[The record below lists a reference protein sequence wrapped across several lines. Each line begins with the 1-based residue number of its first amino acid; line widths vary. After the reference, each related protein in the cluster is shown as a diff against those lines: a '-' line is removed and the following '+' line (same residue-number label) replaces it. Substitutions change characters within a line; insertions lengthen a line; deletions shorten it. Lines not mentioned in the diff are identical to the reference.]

1 MMHPPASGIFCN
13 RTLNLRSVKV
23 IGYDMDYTLVH
34 YRVEEWERSAFE
46 HARSRLSALGWPVD
60 HLEFEPARFTLGLV
74 FDLAT
79 GNLVKATRFG
89 YVVRALHGTTL
100 LDFDAQREAYAETVV
115 ELSSERFEFMNTLF
129 ELSRAALWTQL
140 VDQHDAGRLP
150 GVMSY
155 HDLYWKIDDALGR
168 AHAEGMLKAEIL
180 ADPERFIDPDP
191 DVVPTLVD
199 QRLAGKKIVLI
210 TNSDWAYTR
219 ATMARAID
227 PYCAEG
233 TTWRDLFDL
242 VIVSAAKP
250 RFFADRDPIYR
261 VVDEERSLLQPHFG
275 PLIKGEVYFG
285 GHARL
290 VEEWSGLSAAQMLYV
305 GDHLFGDVHVTKDI
319 LRWRTALISRE
330 LEAEVD
336 DAITFAP
343 MERRLIELMSRKVAV
358 EHHQAALRMQR
369 RRAMADGEPIVDIER
384 SLAAAGSDA
393 ARIDGEVAPLAKAA
407 AQLGNP
413 NWGPLMRAGNDKSLF
428 ARQVERYAD
437 VYLSRVSNFLH
448 VTPYA
453 YLRAARGSL
462 PHDASPLFDDAH
474 GADEVAS
481 TDDSIV
487 DDRVFDT

>member
-1 MMHPPASGIFCN
+1 MSHPPASAIFCN

-46 HARSRLSALGWPVD
+46 HARSRLAARGWPVD
-60 HLEFEPARFTLGLV
+60 ELSFDPEVFTLGLV

-100 LDFDAQREAYAETVV
+100 LGFDAQREAYAETVV
-115 ELSSERFEFMNTLF
+115 ELSSERFEFMNTMF

-140 VDQHDAGRLP
+140 VDCHDAGRLP

-155 HDLYWKIDDALGR
+155 HDLYWQIDGALGW

-180 ADPERFIDPDP
+180 ADPERFIDPNP
-191 DVVPTLVD
+191 DIVPTLVD

-219 ATMARAID
+219 ATMARAVD
-227 PYCAEG
+227 PYCAPG

-275 PLIKGEVYFG
+275 PLEKGAVYFG

-305 GDHLFGDVHVTKDI
+305 GDHLFGDVHVSKDL
-319 LRWRTALISRE
+319 LRWRTALIARE
-330 LEAEVD
+330 IEAEVD

-343 MERRLIELMSRKVAV
+343 EERRLVELMRQKVAV
-358 EHHQAALRMQR
+358 EHRQATLRMER
-369 RRAMADGEPIVDIER
+369 RRAMASGDPIVDIER
-384 SLAAAGSDA
+384 SLAVAGADA
-393 ARIDGEVAPLAKAA
+393 SSIDGEVAPLAQAA
-407 AQLGNP
+407 SQLGNP
-413 NWGPLMRAGNDKSLF
+413 HWGPLMRAGNDKSLF

-448 VTPYA
+448 ATPYA

-462 PHDASPLFDDAH
+462 PHDASPLFDD
-474 GADEVAS
+474 VAGG
-481 TDDSIV
+481 DDV
-487 DDRVFDT
+487 GLDA

>member
-1 MMHPPASGIFCN
+1 MSHPPATGIFCN
-13 RTLNLRSVKV
+13 RTLNLRSVKA

-46 HARSRLSALGWPVD
+46 HARARLAERGWPVD
-60 HLEFEPARFTLGLV
+60 HLVFEPDQFTLGLV
-74 FDLAT
+74 FDLAL

-89 YVVRALHGTTL
+89 YVVRALHGTKL
-100 LDFDAQREAYAETVV
+100 LGFDDQREAYSETVV

-140 VDQHDAGRLP
+140 VDEFDAGNLP
-150 GVMSY
+150 AVVGY
-155 HDLYWKIDDALGR
+155 GDLYWQIDDALGR

-180 ADPERFIDPDP
+180 ADPERFIDPNP
-191 DVVPTLVD
+191 DIVPTITD

-219 ATMARAID
+219 ATMARAVD
-227 PYCAEG
+227 PYCEPG

-275 PLIKGEVYFG
+275 PLSKGDVYFG

-290 VEEWSGLSAAQMLYV
+290 VEEWSGLPAAQMLYV
-305 GDHLFGDVHVTKDI
+305 GDHLFGDVHVTKDV
-319 LRWRTALISRE
+319 LRWRTALIARE
-330 LEAEVD
+330 IEAEVD

-343 MERRLIELMSRKVAV
+343 EERHLIELMAEKVAV
-358 EHHQAALRMQR
+358 EHRQAVLRMER
-369 RRAMADGEPIVDIER
+369 RRAMSVGDPIVEIER
-384 SLAAAGSDA
+384 RLSAVGAEA
-393 ARIDGEVAPLAKAA
+393 ARIDSAVAPLARAA
-407 AQLGNP
+407 SQLGNS

-437 VYLSRVSNFLH
+437 VYLSRVSNLLYA
-448 VTPYA
+448 TPYA

-462 PHDASPLFDDAH
+462 PHDASPLLDG
-474 GADEVAS
+474 GADLA
-481 TDDSIV
+481 DALDA
-487 DDRVFDT
+487 